1 LRPPASGGV
10 GGLPLL
16 WRASLRQMLRRPGQ
30 MTLAIVGVALGVAVV
45 VGVDLASRSA
55 ERAFQLSTDVVTGRA
70 THQVVGGPERLPEA
84 LFPRLVLATGVAAA
98 PIVEDYVTLP
108 AQRAGSAEGAGG
120 TGLSTGA
127 GRERAGG
134 TSGTEGAGGT
144 GPAGQSGRP
153 ARLLHLLGIDPFS
166 EGPLRPYLSGG
177 GAAHA
182 ADLSPLLLRPGTCL
196 LGAATAAE
204 LGLRAGD
211 RFTVRVGSQA
221 RQLELAGVIQPA
233 GAGAPGA
240 ESDALADLLV
250 MDIAAAQELLGRPG
264 RLDRIDLR
272 LEPAPATAGTAGP
285 DGRPGPTGPAGLPGP
300 PDQALPARISALLPP
315 GAQLLPAPLHGR
327 DMLAMTRAFRVN
339 LTALS
344 LLALLCGAFL
354 IYNTMTFSVVQRR
367 PLLGTLRALG
377 VTRGQ
382 VMALVMGEA
391 AAVAAVGTGAGLLAG
406 VLLGRG
412 LLRLVAQTINDLY
425 FAVSVRGL
433 DLSPASFLAGAAIGA
448 GATLAAA
455 LAPALEATLMP
466 PRAVLSRSLLEA
478 RLRRAL
484 PRATALGCLLL
495 LAGAV
500 LLALPAPPSGRATG
514 GGLALGFVG
523 LGAAIVGFAL
533 LAPVATAGLMRLLRP
548 PLGLLLGVRGRMAA
562 GGVAASLS
570 RTAVAIAA
578 LMVAVSVT
586 VGIGVMIDSFRQTV
600 VAWLERSL
608 QADFYV
614 SVPAGYGSF
623 RGAPI
628 APELAARAAAVPG
641 VAAVHPTRRVE
652 LRTASGPLQLLA
664 LDADRRR
671 FAGFELRE
679 GDTAD
684 AWHRVAQGGEAMV
697 SEPFSRRWG
706 VHPGG
711 LVRLPT
717 AAGERAFRVAAVFD
731 DFTSDLG
738 LVLISRRTYLRY
750 WHDPWLSGFA
760 IDLARP
766 APGAAAEQA
775 EASTL
780 RLLRQALDA
789 PGSSLSTPGD
799 AAAGPLVIRSN
810 RALKRLSLE
819 IFDRTFLITGVLR
832 LLAGLVAAIGF
843 LSALTALQLE
853 RAREIGVLRAIGLTP
868 GQVWQLVTA
877 QTGLMGLAAGLLSLP
892 VGLLLSAIMVYI
904 INRRSFGWTIHLEV
918 APILLLEALLL
929 AVGTALA
936 AGLIPAW
943 RMARTSPALAL
954 REE

>member
-1 LRPPASGGV
+1 LRPPGPASGV

-30 MTLAIVGVALGVAVV
+30 MALVIVGVALGVAVV

-55 ERAFQLSTDVVTGRA
+55 ERAFQLSTEVVTGRA
-70 THQVVGGPERLPEA
+70 THQIVGGPEGLPES

-98 PIVEDYVTLP
+98 PIVESYVTLP
-108 AQRAGSAEGAGG
+108 AR
-120 TGLSTGA
+120 
-127 GRERAGG
+127 
-134 TSGTEGAGGT
+134 
-144 GPAGQSGRP
+144 PGRP

-166 EGPLRPYLSGG
+166 ESPVRRAGSAEDAGGTGPSVGG
-177 GAAHA
+177 GTDGAGAS
-182 ADLSPLLLRPGTCL
+182 LSPLLLRPGTCL
-196 LGAATAAE
+196 LAATTAAE
-204 LGLRAGD
+204 LGLHAGD
-211 RFTVRVGSQA
+211 RFTVRAGGQA
-221 RQLELAGVIQPA
+221 RQLELAGVIQLA
-233 GAGAPGA
+233 GAGAHGTG
-240 ESDALADLLV
+240 SDSEALADLLV

-272 LEPAPATAGTAGP
+272 LEPTAATAGRAEPGGRAGFA
-285 DGRPGPTGPAGLPGP
+285 RPAEGDLPP
-300 PDQALPARISALLPP
+300 RISALLPP

-327 DMLAMTRAFRVN
+327 DMFAMTRAFRVN

-354 IYNTMTFSVVQRR
+354 IYNTMTFSVIQRR

-455 LAPALEATLMP
+455 LAPALEATLTP

-484 PRATALGCLLL
+484 PRATALGGALLL
-495 LAGAV
+495 VGGV
-500 LLALPAPPSGRATG
+500 LLALPAPRSGRATG
-514 GGLALGFVG
+514 GGLVLGFVG

-533 LAPVATAGLMRLLRP
+533 LAPAATAGLMRLLRP
-548 PLGLLLGVRGRMAA
+548 PLGMLLGVRGRMAA
-562 GGVAASLS
+562 GGVTASLS

-586 VGIGVMIDSFRQTV
+586 VGIGVMIDSFRHTV

-614 SVPAGYGSF
+614 SAPSGYGGF
-623 RGAPI
+623 GGAPI

-664 LDADRRR
+664 TDADRRR
-671 FAGFELRE
+671 YDGFELRE
-679 GDTAD
+679 GDTGD
-684 AWHRVAQGGEAMV
+684 IWQRVAEGGEAMV

-706 VHPGG
+706 LHRGD

-717 AAGERAFRVAAVFD
+717 SVGERAFRVAGVFD

-750 WHDPWLSGFA
+750 WHDPLLSGFA

-780 RLLRQALDA
+780 RLLRQALDVQ
-789 PGSSLSTPGD
+789 GSSLSTPG
-799 AAAGPLVIRSN
+799 AAASGPLVIRSN

-819 IFDRTFLITGVLR
+819 IFDRTFLITSVLR
-832 LLAGLVAAIGF
+832 LLAGLVAAIGV

-853 RAREIGVLRAIGLTP
+853 RARELGVLRAIGLTP

-877 QTGLMGLAAGLLSLP
+877 QTGLIGLAAGLLSLP
-892 VGLLLSAIMVYI
+892 VGLVLSAIMVYI

-918 APILLLEALLL
+918 APVILLEALLL

-936 AGLIPAW
+936 AGVVPAW